1 MSDTLLRALVA
12 LPFGLVLGSFMTVVV
27 ARMPAGESVV
37 APRSRCP
44 RCKAEIRSRDN
55 IPVVSWLLL
64 RGKCRNCGLKISAE
78 YPLTEA
84 VTAALVVGA
93 AAVYESVWV
102 IVLVGLLLSMMP
114 AVALIDLRHR
124 IIPNRLTYPSVLA
137 FSLLVVVARLFG
149 APVDPLRALMGLAI
163 YGGALFVVAIASRGM
178 GMGDVKLA
186 AVIGVSLGALG
197 LRYVGVA
204 AGAGVL
210 FGGVM
215 GIGALVMGRDRKS
228 AIPFGPSMA
237 AGAVVAAFWGERLAG
252 SYLKLYH

>member
-27 ARMPAGESVV
+27 ARMPARESVV

-44 RCKAEIRSRDN
+44 RCKSEIRDRDN
-55 IPVVSWLLL
+55 IPVISWFLL

-84 VTAALVVGA
+84 ATAALFVGA
-93 AAVYESVWV
+93 AIVYPSVWV
-102 IVLVGLLLSMMP
+102 DALVGLLLVTMP
-114 AVALIDLRHR
+114 AVALMDIRHR
-124 IIPNRLTYPSVLA
+124 IIPNRLTYPSLIFFPA
-137 FSLLVVVARLFG
+137 LVVAAWLFN
-149 APVDPLRALMGLAI
+149 APVDPLRALEGSAI
-163 YGGALFVVAIASRGM
+163 YGGGLFVLAVLSRGM

-186 AVIGVSLGALG
+186 GVIGVALGALG

-204 AGAGVL
+204 AGAAIL

-215 GIGALVMGRDRKS
+215 GIVALAMGRDRKS

-237 AGAVVAAFWGERLAG
+237 AGAVVAAFWGDRLAE
-252 SYLKLYH
+252 SYLKVYH